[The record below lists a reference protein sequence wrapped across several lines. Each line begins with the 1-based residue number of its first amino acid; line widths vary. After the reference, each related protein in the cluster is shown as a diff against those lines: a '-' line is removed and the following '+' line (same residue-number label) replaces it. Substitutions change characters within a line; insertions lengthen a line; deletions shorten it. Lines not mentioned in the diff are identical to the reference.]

1 MAIGQIEAGY
11 VADVILGDEL
21 DIETDAGPY
30 ALSLAAKDATNLNEK
45 INFNVVITDVNE
57 FVPTCDQSAWFVTKN
72 ENIGELTKNEQ
83 TGNGQSRRPA
93 RG

>member
-1 MAIGQIEAGY
+1 MIFGNFILFYTAYSNIFKLAIAKIDAGY

-21 DIETDAGPY
+21 DIETNAGPY

-45 INFNVVITDVNE
+45 IDFDVVITDVNE

-72 ENIGELTKNEQ
+72 EDIGE
-83 TGNGQSRRPA
+83 
-93 RG
+93 